1 MRKNAIKAAMNA
13 AIPPFISNSLIDVS
27 PLTTTPAPS
36 AVLSLFREGDGDNVA
51 VESTVVI
58 VLDTYIDDIIIGE
71 TLLRLLFVPPPPPT
85 PPLRDG
91 LGEIEGDDPFDNDDV
106 GEAVAVVE
114 LVAVFDNEAVGVV
127 LDVTVLELEDVA
139 VGVDD
144 EEEVID
150 IVTLS
155 VLLGDTG
162 ALGLLLI
169 LAPRERLDV
178 GL

>member
-1 MRKNAIKAAMNA
+1 MSA
-13 AIPPFISNSLIDVS
+13 AIPPFISNSLINCS
-27 PLTTTPAPS
+27 PLTATPAPS
-36 AVLSLFREGDGDNVA
+36 AVLSLFSEGDGDSVA

-58 VLDTYIDDIIIGE
+58 VLDTYIDDVIIGE
-71 TLLRLLFVPPPPPT
+71 TLLLVLFAPPPPPT
-85 PPLRDG
+85 PPFRDG

-106 GEAVAVVE
+106 GEAVTVVE
-114 LVAVFDNEAVGVV
+114 LVAVLENEFVGDKLEVTVPDADGVV
-127 LDVTVLELEDVA
+127 EDV
-139 VGVDD
+139 G
-144 EEEVID
+144 EEEDVID

-155 VLLGDTG
+155 VLLGDIG